1 MQKLEKILEEIE
13 QRVNYYRDHATLT
26 YVDICAGLR
35 EAEGI
40 IRKHMDDGWI
50 PVDERLPEAG
60 QEVWI
65 SVKTD
70 YVRRGMY
77 TKHFG
82 FGVRE
87 GFICSDGFVDI
98 NAVNAWKL
106 YIIPEPYCP
115 KAKVPEE
122 RQEWK
127 KRMLRNF
134 MRKSER

>member
-40 IRKHMDDGWI
+40 IRKHMDDSWI

-115 KAKVPEE
+115 KAKVPE
-122 RQEWK
+122 RKQE
-127 KRMLRNF
+127 
-134 MRKSER
+134 

>member
-50 PVDERLPEAG
+50 PVDERLPEEG

-65 SVKTD
+65 SIKTD
-70 YVRRGMY
+70 CVRRGMY
-77 TKHFG
+77 TKRFG
-82 FGVRE
+82 FGMRE

-115 KAKVPEE
+115 KAKVPE
-122 RQEWK
+122 RKQE
-127 KRMLRNF
+127 
-134 MRKSER
+134 

>member
-115 KAKVPEE
+115 KAKAPE
-122 RQEWK
+122 RKQE
-127 KRMLRNF
+127 
-134 MRKSER
+134 

>member
-1 MQKLEKILEEIE
+1 MKNLEKILEEIIDQLKE
-13 QRVNYYRDHATLT
+13 EGCIIDDA
-26 YVDICAGLR
+26 AGNR
-35 EAEGI
+35 AEEI

-115 KAKVPEE
+115 KVKVPE
-122 RQEWK
+122 RKQEWK
-127 KRMLRNF
+127 
-134 MRKSER
+134 E

>member
-1 MQKLEKILEEIE
+1 MQELEKILEEIE
-13 QRVNYYRDHATLT
+13 QRVNYYRDHTTLT

-115 KAKVPEE
+115 KAKVPE
-122 RQEWK
+122 RKQE
-127 KRMLRNF
+127 
-134 MRKSER
+134 

>member
-13 QRVNYYRDHATLT
+13 QRVNYYRDHTTLT

-77 TKHFG
+77 TKHFD

-115 KAKVPEE
+115 KAKVPE
-122 RQEWK
+122 RKQEWK
-127 KRMLRNF
+127 ERMLRNF
-134 MRKSER
+134 LRGHA

>member
-13 QRVNYYRDHATLT
+13 QRVNYYRDHTTLT

-115 KAKVPEE
+115 KAKVPE
-122 RQEWK
+122 RKQE
-127 KRMLRNF
+127 
-134 MRKSER
+134 

>member
-50 PVDERLPEAG
+50 PVDETLPEAG

-115 KAKVPEE
+115 KAKVPE
-122 RQEWK
+122 RKQE
-127 KRMLRNF
+127 
-134 MRKSER
+134 

>member
-70 YVRRGMY
+70 YVRRGNVY
-77 TKHFG
+77 KTFWLWSAG
-82 FGVRE
+82 RFYLLGWIRR
-87 GFICSDGFVDI
+87 
-98 NAVNAWKL
+98 
-106 YIIPEPYCP
+106 Y
-115 KAKVPEE
+115 
-122 RQEWK
+122 
-127 KRMLRNF
+127 KRSKCM
-134 MRKSER
+134 ETIYHT

>member
-115 KAKVPEE
+115 KAKVPE
-122 RQEWK
+122 RKQE
-127 KRMLRNF
+127 
-134 MRKSER
+134 

>member
-115 KAKVPEE
+115 KAKVPE
-122 RQEWK
+122 RKQEWK
-127 KRMLRNF
+127 ERMLRNF
-134 MRKSER
+134 LRGHA

>member
-26 YVDICAGLR
+26 YADICAGLR

-115 KAKVPEE
+115 KAKVPE
-122 RQEWK
+122 RKQE
-127 KRMLRNF
+127 
-134 MRKSER
+134 

>member
-115 KAKVPEE
+115 KAKVPE
-122 RQEWK
+122 
-127 KRMLRNF
+127 
-134 MRKSER
+134 RK